1 MVLPRLKKSLALA
14 AVIAPCMAVPA
25 WADEFLQPAPI
36 PTLTLAEATP
46 AQPPGAAPATPAA
59 PAAEAAAP
67 NYPPGLFMDAL
78 GPVKKPMDDLG
89 LRVYGWV
96 EAGFTGHLSGGQH
109 PLPMM
114 LFESIRPNNLHLQQ
128 LRLTFDRPYDS
139 GKNVDFGFR
148 MDGMLGIDSLFTH
161 SLGMF
166 DKAGHGQSDAWADMT
181 QGYVQGWIKTG
192 KESGLEITAGK
203 FVTPF
208 GAEVIDATGN
218 ALFSHS
224 DLFNFAIPFA
234 HTGVKLNYII
244 NPQVS
249 VYVGA
254 VEGWD
259 ITEDN
264 NDSWSEMAG
273 FSLNSAEQIEG
284 HARGSLALNFIT
296 GPEQKDNVGN
306 YRTVVDLVGIWWWT
320 GKLSQ
325 TLNFDYGTE
334 AGANAKGNG
343 AHWYGVA
350 HYLTYAWN
358 DYAAPT
364 WRVEWFADPD
374 GVRTGTAANYYET
387 TFGVSLTPFPKHTVW
402 KTLMVRP
409 ELRWDWADREAFG
422 DDHHNQLTAG
432 VDVIFKF

>member
-192 KESGLEITAGK
+192 K
-203 FVTPF
+203 
-208 GAEVIDATGN
+208 
-218 ALFSHS
+218 
-224 DLFNFAIPFA
+224 
-234 HTGVKLNYII
+234 
-244 NPQVS
+244 
-249 VYVGA
+249 
-254 VEGWD
+254 
-259 ITEDN
+259 
-264 NDSWSEMAG
+264 
-273 FSLNSAEQIEG
+273 
-284 HARGSLALNFIT
+284 
-296 GPEQKDNVGN
+296 
-306 YRTVVDLVGIWWWT
+306 
-320 GKLSQ
+320 
-325 TLNFDYGTE
+325 
-334 AGANAKGNG
+334 
-343 AHWYGVA
+343 
-350 HYLTYAWN
+350 AW
-358 DYAAPT
+358 
-364 WRVEWFADPD
+364 R
-374 GVRTGTAANYYET
+374 
-387 TFGVSLTPFPKHTVW
+387 S
-402 KTLMVRP
+402 RP
-409 ELRWDWADREAFG
+409 ASS
-422 DDHHNQLTAG
+422 
-432 VDVIFKF
+432 